1 MDDVKYGKFE
11 LPTEIQIDESTRTP
25 TFVRFIAESFERGFG
40 HTVGNA
46 LRRILLS
53 ALEAPAIIAFR
64 MEGILHECMAVDGV
78 CEDVTHIVL
87 NLKNALFRKFL
98 TDEGSRPREQRM
110 LSHVIDV
117 TQEMIDKG
125 NGQYKVVLK
134 DLIGDANIDV
144 VNPDLHI
151 FTVTKPITR
160 TIDLRI
166 GAGRG
171 YVPSERHM
179 IEDKVVDEI
188 VIDSIFSPVRLVNYY
203 VENTRVGQ
211 DTDFDRLVLEVTTD
225 GRVSP
230 VEALTFATQIA
241 ELHFHVFDQL
251 KVHELHFDFG
261 EEEMGTDREALLAK
275 LSQRISDIEL
285 SVRATN
291 CLAGADI
298 ETIGELVLMP
308 ASEMLKFRN
317 FGRKSLNEITEK
329 LDEMGLALGMDL
341 SKMGITQDNVK
352 EIIQE
357 YLQEKAKA
365 EEHVASTEESQ

>member
-1 MDDVKYGKFE
+1 MADVKYGKFE
-11 LPTEIQIDESTRTP
+11 LPVKIQIDESTKTP
-25 TFVRFIAESFERGFG
+25 TYMRFIAEPFERGFG

-64 MEGILHECMAVDGV
+64 MEGVPHEYMAVDGI

-87 NLKNALFRKFL
+87 NLKSALLRKFL
-98 TDEGSRPREQRM
+98 TNGESRPREQRTISNV
-110 LSHVIDV
+110 LDV
-117 TQEMIDKG
+117 SQDMIDKG
-125 NGQYKVVLK
+125 KGQYKVVLK
-134 DLIGDANIDV
+134 DLLGETHVDI
-144 VNPDLHI
+144 VNPEQLI
-151 FTVTKPITR
+151 FTVTKPMTR
-160 TIDLRI
+160 TVDLRI
-166 GAGRG
+166 GSGRG
-171 YVPSERHM
+171 YVPSERHV
-179 IEDKVVDEI
+179 IQDKAADEI

-211 DTDFDRLVLEVTTD
+211 DTDYDRLVLEVTTD
-225 GRVSP
+225 GRVTP
-230 VEALTFATQIA
+230 IEALTFATQIA

-251 KVHELHFDFG
+251 KIHELHFDFG
-261 EEEMGTDREALLAK
+261 EEEMSTDREALLAK

-308 ASEMLKFRN
+308 PSEMLKFRN
-317 FGRKSLNEITEK
+317 FGKKSLNEITEK
-329 LDEMGLALGMDL
+329 LEGMGLALGMDL

-357 YLQEKAKA
+357 YLQEKARTAEATPA
-365 EEHVASTEESQ
+365 EETQ